1 MLKFGLRLQEIATAY
16 GLAMTVVI
24 LAGPSEYGQVVIQ
37 PGRRGQCRPPY
48 IPNIKECIKT
58 MQTNKLFY
66 ADTHLTE
73 FSALVVDCFEGKQ
86 GFEIELDRT
95 AFYPEGGGQAADK
108 GTINGIQVLHVHEE
122 GERVLHRMAA
132 PLPIGETV
140 EGIVDYAHR
149 FDLMQQHTGEH
160 IVSGIINARYGWHNV
175 GFHMGFESITID
187 FDGIIPPEDLP
198 ELERM
203 ANEAVYRNLPLKVW
217 TPSPEELPG
226 VFYRTKRELPW
237 PVRIVQVPG
246 YDSCACCGLHVE
258 RTGEIGLI
266 KLFSCVKFRSGSRI
280 EMLCGKRCFDFLSRS
295 HEQNKLVSAAFSAKI
310 LETGEAAR
318 KMNELL
324 ESQKRRIAEL
334 ETAQFRTI
342 AQGCTGKGDTLL
354 LRAGLDS
361 VGVRKLAD
369 LVAETCGGTAAVFS
383 ETAEG
388 VFAYCLIR
396 HGGDLR
402 SFNKEMTAALQG
414 RGGGK
419 PECQMGT
426 VRCGKEAILKQ
437 FVSFYIPE

>member
-1 MLKFGLRLQEIATAY
+1 MQEIATAY

-24 LAGPSEYGQVVIQ
+24 LAAPSEYGQVVIQ

-58 MQTNKLFY
+58 METNKLYY
-66 ADTHLTE
+66 ADCRLAQ
-73 FSALVVDCFEGKQ
+73 FSAVVVDCAETKK
-86 GFEIELDRT
+86 GFEIELDQT
-95 AFYPEGGGQAADK
+95 AFYPEGGGQAADR
-108 GTINGIQVLHVHEE
+108 GTLNGIEVLHVREE
-122 GERVLHRMAA
+122 GERVLHLLAQ
-132 PLPIGETV
+132 PLPVGETV

-149 FDLMQQHTGEH
+149 FDLMQQHSGEH

-175 GFHMGFESITID
+175 GFHMGLQSITID

-198 ELERM
+198 QIEQL
-203 ANEAVYRNLPLKVW
+203 ANEAIYQNIPLHIW

-226 VFYRTKRELPW
+226 VFYRTKRALPW
-237 PVRIVQVPG
+237 PVRIVEVPG
-246 YDSCACCGLHVE
+246 FDSCACCGLHVE

-295 HEQNKLVSAAFSAKI
+295 HEQNRLVSAAFSAKL
-310 LETGEAAR
+310 LETGAAADR
-318 KMNELL
+318 MNELL
-324 ESQKRRIAEL
+324 EAQKKRIAEL
-334 ETAQFRTI
+334 QTEVFRSI
-342 AQGCTGKGDTLL
+342 ADRCEGKGDTLL
-354 LRAGLDS
+354 LQEGLDS

-369 LVAETCGGTAAVFS
+369 LIADACGGTAAVFS

-388 VFAYCLIR
+388 TFAYCLIR
-396 HGGDLR
+396 RSSDLR
-402 SFNKEMTAALQG
+402 AFNKEMTQALEG
-414 RGGGK
+414 RGGGR

-426 VRCGKEAILKQ
+426 VRCGAESILKH

>member
-1 MLKFGLRLQEIATAY
+1 M
-16 GLAMTVVI
+16 
-24 LAGPSEYGQVVIQ
+24 
-37 PGRRGQCRPPY
+37 
-48 IPNIKECIKT
+48 
-58 MQTNKLFY
+58 
-66 ADTHLTE
+66 
-73 FSALVVDCFEGKQ
+73 
-86 GFEIELDRT
+86 
-95 AFYPEGGGQAADK
+95 
-108 GTINGIQVLHVHEE
+108 
-122 GERVLHRMAA
+122 
-132 PLPIGETV
+132 
-140 EGIVDYAHR
+140 
-149 FDLMQQHTGEH
+149 
-160 IVSGIINARYGWHNV
+160 
-175 GFHMGFESITID
+175 
-187 FDGIIPPEDLP
+187 
-198 ELERM
+198 
-203 ANEAVYRNLPLKVW
+203 
-217 TPSPEELPG
+217 
-226 VFYRTKRELPW
+226 
-237 PVRIVQVPG
+237 RIVNVPG

-258 RTGEIGLI
+258 RTGEIGLV

-310 LETGEAAR
+310 LETGDAAR

-354 LRAGLDS
+354 LREGLDS

-369 LVAETCGGTAAVFS
+369 LTADACGGTAAVFS

-396 HGGDLR
+396 KGGDLR
-402 SFNKEMTAALQG
+402 SFNKEMTAVLQG

-426 VRCGKEAILKQ
+426 VRCSAEAILKQ